1 MFKGIALKIAATFAF
16 ALMAA
21 AIKSAAARY
30 PVGEVV
36 LFRSVFALFV
46 LVFWLA
52 SRGEFPAA
60 LHTRR
65 PFGHVGR
72 SLAGSGGMFANF
84 AALSL
89 LPLAAATAFTFA
101 TPLIVVVLAALVL
114 HETVRAYRW
123 SAVGFGFVGVIVMLS
138 ENLGNFG
145 GSSQGAAAGLSLPAI
160 GALIALAGAMTS
172 AVAMIQTRRLTQSEP
187 TGAIVFYFSSLTG
200 LMGAFVLAVAA
211 LWPAQAPGAAFVAAQ
226 RFVAPTLIDFGML
239 GLIGLLGGAGQIM
252 VTHSYRYADA
262 SIIAAFDYAAMLWAV
277 GLGLLLFGE
286 TPSPR
291 ILAGAAIVVASGIFV
306 LWREYRL
313 RRIARPVRRTFS
325 SEAPKKSLAARQS
338 VR

>member
-1 MFKGIALKIAATFAF
+1 MLRGIALKVAATFVF

-21 AIKSAAARY
+21 TIKIAAARY

-36 LFRSVFALFV
+36 LFRSGFALAV
-46 LVFWLA
+46 LVAWLA

-101 TPLIVVVLAALVL
+101 TPLIVVVLAALIL

-123 SAVGFGFVGVIVMLS
+123 GAVAFGFIGVIVMLS
-138 ENLGNFG
+138 ENLGGF
-145 GSSQGAAAGLSLPAI
+145 AAAGASSWTNLSSATT
-160 GALIALAGAMTS
+160 GALIALAGAGAS
-172 AVAMIQTRRLTQSEP
+172 AVAMIQTRRLTRSEA

-200 LMGAFVLAVAA
+200 LISALVLCAAA
-211 LWPAQAPGAAFVAAQ
+211 LWPADAPGAAFAAGQ
-226 RFVAPTLIDFGML
+226 RFVAPSPSDFCL
-239 GLIGLLGGAGQIM
+239 LALIGLFGGMGQIM
-252 VTHSYRYADA
+252 MTHSYRYADA
-262 SIIAAFDYAAMLWAV
+262 SVIAAFDYTAMIWAV
-277 GLGLLLFGE
+277 ALGFVLFGE
-286 TPSPR
+286 IPSLR
-291 ILAGAAIVVASGIFV
+291 SLAGAAVVVASGVFV
-306 LWREYRL
+306 LWREHRR
-313 RRIARPVRRTFS
+313 RRIVRPARPASLEVLEKSPVRR
-325 SEAPKKSLAARQS
+325 QI